1 MKKQKQ
7 ISKADAE
14 TKKWASIMSHHGGG
28 QQVGISLEAVIRV
41 EMAEQVKLLL
51 ESDGHSGFVRPACA
65 AT

>member
-1 MKKQKQ
+1 
-7 ISKADAE
+7 
-14 TKKWASIMSHHGGG
+14 MSHHGGG

-41 EMAEQVKLLL
+41 KMAEQVQLLL